1 MKILHTADWH
11 LGKWLGSISRLPEQ
25 KEVLEE
31 LCSIVE
37 QENPDIVLIAGDIYD
52 QINPPVEAVYLLH
65 QTLMKMSANGKR
77 AIIIIAGNHDS
88 PERIEA
94 IEPLLFQSG
103 IIVAGWPFSA
113 PMCYS
118 IPSGISIISS
128 AQGFVELQL
137 PHCKYPVRVLLGA
150 YANTVRCTPLL
161 SPDNQDIQGILK
173 KLWNNTHSLYQNKE
187 GFNVFI
193 GHGLFMGSTIPEEDE
208 GERSV
213 MVGGAQAIPLAYIP
227 ENIDYAALGHI
238 HKPLKFDSAS
248 FPILYSGSPLCYSMA
263 EAGQKK
269 HIVMAEFVSPGQSA
283 VLRYIE
289 LSKGKSL
296 IKIYANSVQ
305 DALQSLSTCQNSYVE
320 LNLILSNH
328 ITIEEK
334 NKLYDAHDGIVDILL
349 KMDMSNAVLESMP
362 DMTISISELFKS
374 FYKEKKGIDPSKEM
388 MQLFNEV
395 LNSTNNHIE
404 LYSGE
409 NNNEA

>member
-137 PHCKYPVRVLLGA
+137 PHCKYPVKVLLGA

-213 MVGGAQAIPLAYIP
+213 MVGGAQAIPLSYIP

-289 LSKGKSL
+289 LRKGKPL

-320 LNLILSNH
+320 LHLILSNH

-349 KMDMSNAVLESMP
+349 KMDMSKAVIESMP

-374 FYKEKKGIDPSKEM
+374 FYKEKKGIDPSNEM

>member
-137 PHCKYPVRVLLGA
+137 PHCKYPVKVLLGA

-213 MVGGAQAIPLAYIP
+213 MVGGAQAIPLSYIP

>member
-77 AIIIIAGNHDS
+77 AIVIIAGNHDS

-137 PHCKYPVRVLLGA
+137 PHCKYPVKVLLGA

-187 GFNVFI
+187 GFNLFI

-213 MVGGAQAIPLAYIP
+213 MVGGAQAIPLSYIP

-320 LNLILSNH
+320 LHLILSNH

-374 FYKEKKGIDPSKEM
+374 FYKEKKGIDPSNEM

>member
-1 MKILHTADWH
+1 
-11 LGKWLGSISRLPEQ
+11 
-25 KEVLEE
+25 
-31 LCSIVE
+31 
-37 QENPDIVLIAGDIYD
+37 
-52 QINPPVEAVYLLH
+52 
-65 QTLMKMSANGKR
+65 
-77 AIIIIAGNHDS
+77 
-88 PERIEA
+88 
-94 IEPLLFQSG
+94 
-103 IIVAGWPFSA
+103 
-113 PMCYS
+113 MCYS

-137 PHCKYPVRVLLGA
+137 PHCKYPVKVLLGA

-187 GFNVFI
+187 GFNLFI
-193 GHGLFMGSTIPEEDE
+193 GHGLFVGSTIPEEDE

-213 MVGGAQAIPLAYIP
+213 MVGGAQAIPLSYIP

-296 IKIYANSVQ
+296 IKIYADSVQ

-320 LNLILSNH
+320 LHLILSNH

>member
-173 KLWNNTHSLYQNKE
+173 KLWNNTHGLYQNKE
-187 GFNVFI
+187 GFNLFI

-213 MVGGAQAIPLAYIP
+213 MVGGAQAIPLSYIP

-320 LNLILSNH
+320 LHLILSNH

-374 FYKEKKGIDPSKEM
+374 FYKEKKGIDPSNEM

>member
-137 PHCKYPVRVLLGA
+137 PHCKYPVKVLLGA

-187 GFNVFI
+187 GFNLFI
-193 GHGLFMGSTIPEEDE
+193 GHGLFVGSTIPEEDE

-213 MVGGAQAIPLAYIP
+213 MVGGAQAIPLSYIP

-296 IKIYANSVQ
+296 IKIYADSVQ

-320 LNLILSNH
+320 LHLILSNH

>member
-161 SPDNQDIQGILK
+161 SPENQDIQGILK
-173 KLWNNTHSLYQNKE
+173 KQWNNTHSLYQNKE
-187 GFNVFI
+187 GFNLFI

-213 MVGGAQAIPLAYIP
+213 MVGGAQAIPLSYIP

-248 FPILYSGSPLCYSMA
+248 IPILYSGSPLCYSMA

>member
-187 GFNVFI
+187 GFNLFI

-213 MVGGAQAIPLAYIP
+213 MVGGAQAIPLSYIP

-248 FPILYSGSPLCYSMA
+248 IPILYSGSPLCYSMA

>member
-118 IPSGISIISS
+118 IPSGISIIASG
-128 AQGFVELQL
+128 QGFVELQL

-161 SPDNQDIQGILK
+161 SPENQDIQGILK

-187 GFNVFI
+187 GFNLFI
-193 GHGLFMGSTIPEEDE
+193 GHGLFIGSTIPEEDE

-213 MVGGAQAIPLAYIP
+213 MVGGAQAIPLSYIP

-289 LSKGKSL
+289 LNKGKSL

-320 LNLILSNH
+320 LHLILSNH

-349 KMDMSNAVLESMP
+349 KMDMSKAVIESMP

-374 FYKEKKGIDPSKEM
+374 FYKEKKGIDPSNEM

>member
-77 AIIIIAGNHDS
+77 AIVIIAGNHDS

-173 KLWNNTHSLYQNKE
+173 KLWNNTHNLYQNKE
-187 GFNVFI
+187 GFNLFI
-193 GHGLFMGSTIPEEDE
+193 GHGLFVGSTIPEEDE

-213 MVGGAQAIPLAYIP
+213 MVGGAQAIPLSYIP

-320 LNLILSNH
+320 LHLILSNH

-374 FYKEKKGIDPSKEM
+374 FYKEKKGIDPSNEM

>member
-137 PHCKYPVRVLLGA
+137 PHCKYPVKVLLGA

-395 LNSTNNHIE
+395 LNSKNNHIE

>member
-187 GFNVFI
+187 GFNLFI

-213 MVGGAQAIPLAYIP
+213 MVGGAQAIPLSYIP

>member
-77 AIIIIAGNHDS
+77 AIVIIAGNHDS

-137 PHCKYPVRVLLGA
+137 PHCKYPVKVLLGA

-187 GFNVFI
+187 GFNLFI
-193 GHGLFMGSTIPEEDE
+193 GHGLFVGSTIPEEDE

-213 MVGGAQAIPLAYIP
+213 MVGGAQAIPLSYIP

-296 IKIYANSVQ
+296 IKIYADSVQ

-320 LNLILSNH
+320 LHLILSNH

>member
-137 PHCKYPVRVLLGA
+137 PHCKYPVKVLLGA

-187 GFNVFI
+187 GFNLFI

-213 MVGGAQAIPLAYIP
+213 MVGGAQAIPLSYIP

-320 LNLILSNH
+320 LHLILSNH

-374 FYKEKKGIDPSKEM
+374 FYKEKKGIDPSNEM

-404 LYSGE
+404 LYLGE

>member
-103 IIVAGWPFSA
+103 IIVAGWSFSA

-118 IPSGISIISS
+118 IPSGISIIASG
-128 AQGFVELQL
+128 QGFVELQL

-161 SPDNQDIQGILK
+161 SPENQDIQGILK

-187 GFNVFI
+187 GFNLFI
-193 GHGLFMGSTIPEEDE
+193 GHGLFIGSTIPEEDE

-213 MVGGAQAIPLAYIP
+213 MVGGAQAIPLSYIP

-238 HKPLKFDSAS
+238 HKPLKFDSAT
-248 FPILYSGSPLCYSMA
+248 FPIVYSGSPLCYSMA

-289 LSKGKSL
+289 LNKGKSL

-320 LNLILSNH
+320 LHLILSNH

-349 KMDMSNAVLESMP
+349 KMDMSKAVIESMP

-374 FYKEKKGIDPSKEM
+374 FYKEKKGIDPSNEM

>member
-137 PHCKYPVRVLLGA
+137 PHCKYPVKVLLGA

-227 ENIDYAALGHI
+227 VNIDYAALGHI

>member
-137 PHCKYPVRVLLGA
+137 PHCKYPVKVLLGA

-187 GFNVFI
+187 GFNLFI

-213 MVGGAQAIPLAYIP
+213 MVGGAQAIPLSYIP

>member
-37 QENPDIVLIAGDIYD
+37 QENPDILLIAGDIYD

-118 IPSGISIISS
+118 IPSGISIIASG
-128 AQGFVELQL
+128 QGFVELQL

-161 SPDNQDIQGILK
+161 SPENQDIQGILK
-173 KLWNNTHSLYQNKE
+173 KLWNNTHSLYQHKE
-187 GFNVFI
+187 GFNLFI

-213 MVGGAQAIPLAYIP
+213 MVGGAQAIPLSYIP

-238 HKPLKFDSAS
+238 HKPLKFDSAT
-248 FPILYSGSPLCYSMA
+248 FPIVYSGSPLCYSMA

-289 LSKGKSL
+289 LNKGKSL

-320 LNLILSNH
+320 LHLILSNH

-349 KMDMSNAVLESMP
+349 KMDMSKAVIESMP

-374 FYKEKKGIDPSKEM
+374 FYKEKKGIDPSNEM

-404 LYSGE
+404 LYSEG

>member
-137 PHCKYPVRVLLGA
+137 PHCKYPVKVLLGA

-187 GFNVFI
+187 GFNLFI

-213 MVGGAQAIPLAYIP
+213 MVGGAQAIPLSYIP

-320 LNLILSNH
+320 LHLILSNH

-374 FYKEKKGIDPSKEM
+374 FYKEKKGIDPSNEM